1 MLRATLLLGLAAG
14 SLWGDARY
22 KLAYRVQANAM
33 IRIVAGIAGLSKM
46 NSPGEEVLLQG
57 SRLMVRGEKTSI
69 VLDYATG
76 KMILIDHTDK
86 TFERLQI
93 DEMRKRMAADIPE
106 PLVNGLRK
114 LFPDGGGGM
123 AHEVKVERSG
133 NKGAMKSLE
142 QFRAKHGLSYLLPAM
157 ESVVSLT
164 PTVAQSIEGVRKNG
178 ELVEAIRVQVG
189 ASGRLI
195 DAVVEILDY
204 REGVVKDSEFLP
216 PKDYVEVI

>member
-1 MLRATLLLGLAAG
+1 
-14 SLWGDARY
+14 
-22 KLAYRVQANAM
+22 
-33 IRIVAGIAGLSKM
+33 
-46 NSPGEEVLLQG
+46 
-57 SRLMVRGEKTSI
+57 
-69 VLDYATG
+69 
-76 KMILIDHTDK
+76 
-86 TFERLQI
+86 
-93 DEMRKRMAADIPE
+93 
-106 PLVNGLRK
+106 
-114 LFPDGGGGM
+114 
-123 AHEVKVERSG
+123 
-133 NKGAMKSLE
+133 MKSLE